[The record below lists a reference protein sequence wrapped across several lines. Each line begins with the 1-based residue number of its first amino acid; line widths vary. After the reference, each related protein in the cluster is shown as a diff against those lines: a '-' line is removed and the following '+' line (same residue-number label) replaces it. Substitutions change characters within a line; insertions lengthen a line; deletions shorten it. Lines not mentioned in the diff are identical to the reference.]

1 MASNCVGLHSAQCG
15 IMALRSRPVSCL
27 STSKPVRS
35 PCMRACACRAQRRS
49 NVGRLAGT
57 SMLPWLLAIPAAL
70 AEEVVEKAQEVVE
83 QGKQVADQAQQQ
95 FKLPTDLQYPSGSGV
110 KIPKELPSTSG
121 LEDYISQNPALVAA
135 GVAVVAIG
143 LVIARLVGQGVKA
156 NKISPAKAFD
166 LLSKD
171 PSIIFVDLRSK
182 SESNETGSPDL
193 RSLKKKIVSLP
204 YTTVSI

>member
-1 MASNCVGLHSAQCG
+1 
-15 IMALRSRPVSCL
+15 
-27 STSKPVRS
+27 
-35 PCMRACACRAQRRS
+35 MRGCACRAQRRD
-49 NVGRLAGT
+49 NLGRLAGT
-57 SMLPWLLAIPAAL
+57 SMLPWLLAVPTAF
-70 AEEVVEKAQEVVE
+70 AEEVVEKAQEAVE

-95 FKLPTDLQYPSGSGV
+95 FKLPSDLQYPSGSGV
-110 KIPKELPSTSG
+110 KVPKELPSTSD

-156 NKISPAKAFD
+156 NKISAAKAFD

-182 SESNETGSPDL
+182 AELNETGSPDL
-193 RSLKKKIVSLP
+193 RSLKKKTVSLP
-204 YTTVSI
+204 YTTVSLCANTKCTVS